1 MSLSH
6 RYFEH
11 KEARIE
17 VVPMIDIMMFLLIF
31 FMLIMLKMIEAS
43 GIPLTLPNSNSAEK
57 IEQQPVKRTLS
68 ILKDGTFMLERD
80 ALPGAKITEELK
92 RLKATSK
99 DVQVVVAAD
108 KSVEYQKFVEA
119 MDIVRNAGIDAI
131 GTAAIA
137 GTGSSAQ
144 TGGAAQ

>member
-11 KEARIE
+11 KKPRVE

-57 IEQQPVKRTLS
+57 IEQL
-68 ILKDGTFMLERD
+68 ILAMR
-80 ALPGAKITEELK
+80 
-92 RLKATSK
+92 
-99 DVQVVVAAD
+99 
-108 KSVEYQKFVEA
+108 EA
-119 MDIVRNAGIDAI
+119 SN
-131 GTAAIA
+131 
-137 GTGSSAQ
+137 GSSTTSVGDFVRPLWQPAQ
-144 TGGAAQ
+144 